1 MEKLLETCHIQI
13 PTLSVE
19 QAWLL
24 ITSCLFF
31 VFLILDVLPL
41 PDRVNDDYEVKF
53 SVRHDLLSP
62 DITHSFQGEPIL
74 SRV

>member
-24 ITSCLFF
+24 ITSLFF
-31 VFLILDVLPL
+31 GFLILDVLPL